1 MEAPEE
7 VGCCSLEENLGLLM
21 RADLQFL
28 TMACMEAIDP
38 IYVIFGW
45 SIMFTILKGL
55 EIFSRPSIPQ
65 EYLSFLV
72 VWHVLVRLLSCL
84 CRSHIVR
91 LLKRNQPSGL
101 WVIGLPLLVEV
112 VGGQVAEVLTIG
124 IDIRDCEAKY
134 YHQFGVSVKLEE
146 RWEFVL
152 A

>member
-1 MEAPEE
+1 M
-7 VGCCSLEENLGLLM
+7 GFCSLEENLGLLL
-21 RADLQFL
+21 RFDFIFL
-28 TMACMEAIDP
+28 ALACLEAIDL
-38 IYVIFGW
+38 ISGTLGI

-72 VWHVLVRLLSCL
+72 VWNVLVRLLSCL

-124 IDIRDCEAKY
+124 IDIRECEAKY
-134 YHQFGVSVKLEE
+134 YHQFGVSIKLEE